1 MLRLMK
7 LEMKKFKLGWYV
19 RRAIIANIAILALM
33 IFTSIVAQVEGDPE
47 IRDPQMML
55 LTASTLVRA
64 TFIIFGSVLIARLI
78 ISEYKNK
85 TILLMFSY
93 PINRKKMM
101 ISKLVITATLTCI
114 TVIVSNILIVGIF
127 FGIDSY
133 FSILPNP
140 FTVEQLT
147 QEGIK
152 LVPLAI
158 ATAGISLIPIYFGM
172 RKRSVPATIVSSLIV
187 VSIAMNT
194 NPAFSTATF
203 LPLQLALAAIGVV
216 IAYYGIKNI
225 EKEDITVYVRFVTT
239 L

>member
-1 MLRLMK
+1 MVRLMK
-7 LEMKKFKLGWYV
+7 LELKKFKLGWYV
-19 RRAIIANIAILALM
+19 KGAIIANITILALM

-47 IRDPQMML
+47 IRDSQMML

-64 TFIIFGSVLIARLI
+64 TFIVFGSVLIARLI
-78 ISEYKNK
+78 IGEYKNK

-101 ISKLVITATLTCI
+101 ISKLVITAIVTFI
-114 TVIVSNILIVGIF
+114 TVIVSNILVVGIF

-140 FTVEQLT
+140 FTVDQLV

-158 ATAGISLIPIYFGM
+158 ATAGISLIPLYFGM
-172 RKRSVPATIVSSLIV
+172 RKRSVPTTIVSSIIV
-187 VSIAMNT
+187 VSIAINNT
-194 NPAFSTATF
+194 PMFSTATF
-203 LPLQLALAAIGVV
+203 LPLQLALAALGVA

-225 EKEDITVYVRFVTT
+225 EKEDV

>member
-7 LEMKKFKLGWYV
+7 LELKKFKLGWYV
-19 RRAIIANIAILALM
+19 RGAIIANIAILALM
-33 IFTSIVAQVEGDPE
+33 ILTSVVAQVEGDPE
-47 IRDPQMML
+47 IRDPQMIL

-93 PINRKKMM
+93 PIDRRKMM
-101 ISKLVITATLTCI
+101 SSKLAITAIVTFI
-114 TVIVSNILIVGIF
+114 TVILSNILVVGIF

-133 FSILPNP
+133 FSILPNS
-140 FTVEQLT
+140 FTVDQLT

-152 LVPLAI
+152 LVPLAV
-158 ATAGISLIPIYFGM
+158 ATAGISLIPLYFGM

-187 VSIAMNT
+187 VSITMNT

-203 LPLQLALAAIGVV
+203 LPLQLALAVIGVV

-225 EKEDITVYVRFVTT
+225 EKEDVTV
-239 L
+239 

>member
-7 LEMKKFKLGWYV
+7 LELKKFKLGWYV
-19 RRAIIANIAILALM
+19 RGAIIANIAILALM

-93 PINRKKMM
+93 PINRRKMM
-101 ISKLVITATLTCI
+101 SSKLAIIAIVTFI
-114 TVIVSNILIVGIF
+114 TVILSNILVVGVF

-133 FSILPNP
+133 FSILPNS
-140 FTVEQLT
+140 FTIDQLK
-147 QEGIK
+147 QEGIN

-158 ATAGISLIPIYFGM
+158 ATAGISLIPLYFGM
-172 RKRSVPATIVSSLIV
+172 RKRSVPTTIVSSLIV
-187 VSIAMNT
+187 VSIAINNT
-194 NPAFSTATF
+194 PMFSTATF
-203 LPLQLALAAIGVV
+203 LPLQLALAVIGVA

-225 EKEDITVYVRFVTT
+225 EKEDITV
-239 L
+239 

>member
-7 LEMKKFKLGWYV
+7 LELKKFKLGWYV
-19 RRAIIANIAILALM
+19 KGAVIANITILALM

-64 TFIIFGSVLIARLI
+64 TFIVFGSVLIARLI
-78 ISEYKNK
+78 IGEYKNK
-85 TILLMFSY
+85 TIILMFSY
-93 PINRKKMM
+93 PINRRKMM
-101 ISKLVITATLTCI
+101 ISKLVITATLTFI
-114 TVIVSNILIVGIF
+114 TVIVSNILIVGVF

-140 FTVEQLT
+140 FTVDQLV
-147 QEGIK
+147 QEGIN

-158 ATAGISLIPIYFGM
+158 ATAGISLIPLYFGM
-172 RKRSVPATIVSSLIV
+172 RKRSVPTTIVSSIIV
-187 VSIAMNT
+187 VSIAIN
-194 NPAFSTATF
+194 NQPIFPIATF
-203 LPLQLALAAIGVV
+203 LPLQFTFAAIGMV
-216 IAYYGIKNI
+216 IAYFGIKNI
-225 EKEDITVYVRFVTT
+225 ESEDV

>member
-7 LEMKKFKLGWYV
+7 LELKKFKLGWYV
-19 RRAIIANIAILALM
+19 KGAVIANIAILALM

-47 IRDPQMML
+47 IRDPQMIL
-55 LTASTLVRA
+55 LMASTLVRA

-93 PINRKKMM
+93 PINRRKMM
-101 ISKLVITATLTCI
+101 SSKLAITATLTFL
-114 TVIVSNILIVGIF
+114 TVILSNILVVGVF

-140 FTVEQLT
+140 FTVDQLT

-158 ATAGISLIPIYFGM
+158 ATAGMSLIPLYFGM
-172 RKRSVPATIVSSLIV
+172 RKRSVPTTIVSSLIV
-187 VSIAMNT
+187 VSIAMNS
-194 NPAFSTATF
+194 NPTFTTATF

-225 EKEDITVYVRFVTT
+225 EKEDITV
-239 L
+239 

>member
-1 MLRLMK
+1 MVRLMK
-7 LEMKKFKLGWYV
+7 LELKKFKLGWYV
-19 RRAIIANIAILALM
+19 KGAIIANITILALM

-47 IRDPQMML
+47 IRDSQMML

-64 TFIIFGSVLIARLI
+64 TFIVFGSVLIARLI
-78 ISEYKNK
+78 IGEYKNK

-101 ISKLVITATLTCI
+101 ASKLAITAIVTFI
-114 TVIVSNILIVGIF
+114 TVIVSNILIVGVF

-140 FTVEQLT
+140 FTVDQLV
-147 QEGIK
+147 QEGIN

-158 ATAGISLIPIYFGM
+158 ATAGISLIPLYFGM
-172 RKRSVPATIVSSLIV
+172 RKRSVPTTIVSSIIV
-187 VSIAMNT
+187 VSIAINNT
-194 NPAFSTATF
+194 PMFSTATF
-203 LPLQLALAAIGVV
+203 LPLQLALAALGVA

-225 EKEDITVYVRFVTT
+225 EKEDV

>member
-1 MLRLMK
+1 MLHLMK
-7 LEMKKFKLGWYV
+7 LELKKFKLGWYV
-19 RRAIIANIAILALM
+19 RGAIIANIAILALM

-78 ISEYKNK
+78 IGEYKNK

-101 ISKLVITATLTCI
+101 ISKLVITATLTFI
-114 TVIVSNILIVGIF
+114 TVILSNILVVGVF

-133 FSILPNP
+133 FSILPNS
-140 FTVEQLT
+140 FTIDQLK
-147 QEGIK
+147 QEGIN

-158 ATAGISLIPIYFGM
+158 ATAGISLIPLYFGM
-172 RKRSVPATIVSSLIV
+172 RKRSVPTTIVSSLIV
-187 VSIAMNT
+187 VSIAINNT
-194 NPAFSTATF
+194 PMFSTATF
-203 LPLQLALAAIGVV
+203 LPLQLALAVIGVA

-225 EKEDITVYVRFVTT
+225 EKEDVTV
-239 L
+239 

>member
-7 LEMKKFKLGWYV
+7 LELKKFKLGWYV
-19 RRAIIANIAILALM
+19 KGAVIANITILALM

-64 TFIIFGSVLIARLI
+64 TFIVFGSVLIARLI
-78 ISEYKNK
+78 IGEYKNK
-85 TILLMFSY
+85 TIILMFSY
-93 PINRKKMM
+93 PINRRKMM
-101 ISKLVITATLTCI
+101 ISKLVITATLTFI
-114 TVIVSNILIVGIF
+114 TVIVSNILIVGVF

-140 FTVEQLT
+140 FTVDQLV
-147 QEGIK
+147 QEGIN

-158 ATAGISLIPIYFGM
+158 ATAGISLIPLYFGM
-172 RKRSVPATIVSSLIV
+172 RKRSVPTTIVSSIIV
-187 VSIAMNT
+187 VSIAIN
-194 NPAFSTATF
+194 NQPIFPIATF
-203 LPLQLALAAIGVV
+203 LPLQFTFAAIGMV
-216 IAYYGIKNI
+216 IAYFGIKNI
-225 EKEDITVYVRFVTT
+225 ESEDA